1 MDSDTERTGRTGEA
15 DPELLGV
22 YLNDHL
28 AGATVGTELSARLA
42 SAHRGSEDGAV
53 LERLAAEIREDRATL
68 IALMATLEV
77 PVRHY
82 KVLLGWAAEKAGRF
96 KPNGRLLER
105 SPLSSLEE
113 LETMALGVV
122 GKTACWRVLRILA
135 DHDRRLEPERLDDLL
150 DRAKRQAETLE
161 ELRVRAGTRLATS
174 AA

>member
-1 MDSDTERTGRTGEA
+1 MHSDGRTADANA

-28 AGATVGTELSARLA
+28 SGATLGTELAARLT

-68 IALMATLEV
+68 IALMAALEV

-82 KVLLGWAAEKAGRF
+82 KVLLGWTAEKAGRF
-96 KPNGRLLER
+96 KPNGRLLKR
-105 SPLSSLEE
+105 SPLSDLEE
-113 LETMALGVV
+113 LETMALGVA
-122 GKTACWRVLRILA
+122 GKSACWRVLRILA
-135 DHDRRLEPERLDDLL
+135 EHDHRLDPERLDDLL
-150 DRAKRQAETLE
+150 ERAKRQAETLE
-161 ELRVRAGTRLATS
+161 ELRFRAGTRLATS